1 MNTPRT
7 LALFAFAAL
16 AGSTAVQAQV
26 LVNGNF
32 ETGTLGGWTT
42 GGTNAAAAIRASNI
56 ATLPAGTVVP
66 QPPGEP
72 ATNWFAIVSS
82 GPGNRNGAAQLYDG
96 NTTSDYDLATLSQTF
111 VLPAAPGVVSFD
123 WNYPSSEQDQGD
135 NFDDLFD
142 LQANGTR
149 IWSGSSCKANSS
161 SYSNFPNAPCT
172 GLTQRDWTVSGPA
185 AVTGTVLRFGM
196 GAWQHVCVPLPS
208 ALAAGSNVTLRYAVL
223 DQNDNGFDSAL
234 LLDNVRV
241 GSACDATITDAV
253 RQLTNTGGQDVTL
266 KNGTIIVRP
275 VTNSKPSVDDTGT
288 NAAFISEANL
298 TGDNPNLLTQVYL
311 WNGSAF
317 ARATSLIVDATGSV
331 DSVALSGAT
340 DATFKGRYVAIS
352 ARLSSSASAQIYR
365 YDRSTGTLSSVT
377 ATSNCDS
384 GGQYALDNVNPSIST
399 DGSRIAWESECAAL
413 TGVANGIKR
422 VVYATISGST
432 WTVSAPISGGG
443 TCVARNPR
451 LNRSGNGRYIAFDS
465 TCNPLGG
472 SNNSAG
478 NNVVFRY
485 DTTGS
490 GTGAFKQVSGGSS
503 TTIATSP
510 SMDSSGQYIFHLRF
524 DTGTGHSEIWR
535 YDITNSVNAQ
545 LTTTATSNLFLDVYA
560 SGNTTSARL
569 AYERL
574 DINTNFAEVGYA
586 TISGTTATLTPVGQ
600 GFASLFGSP
609 QLITGARI
617 GLDAAVPVVT
627 FYSDF
632 DFLDTN
638 ADTNPEL
645 FQARGQ

>member
-1 MNTPRT
+1 MNIPRPRVW
-7 LALFAFAAL
+7 LVFAMAAC
-16 AGSTAVQAQV
+16 STAADAQ
-26 LVNGNF
+26 LANGDF
-32 ETGTLGGWTT
+32 ESGALGGWTT
-42 GGTNAAAAIRASNI
+42 GGTNAAAVIRASDI

-72 ATNWFAIVSS
+72 AANWFAIVST
-82 GPGNRNGAAQLYDG
+82 GPGNRGGAAQLYDG
-96 NTTSDYDLATLSQTF
+96 NTTSDYDFASLSQTF
-111 VLPAAPGVVSFD
+111 MLPTAPAVVSFD

-149 IWSGSSCKANSS
+149 IWSGSSCKANGS

-185 AVTGTVLRFGM
+185 AVSGTVLRFGI
-196 GAWQHVCVPLPS
+196 GAWRHVCVPLPAS
-208 ALAAGSNVTLRYAVL
+208 LAAGGNVTLRYAVL
-223 DQNDNGFDSAL
+223 DQNDTGYDSAL

-241 GSACDATITDAV
+241 GSACDATISNVV
-253 RQLTNTGGQDVTL
+253 RQLTSTSGQNVTL
-266 KNGTIIVRP
+266 KNGVITLRP
-275 VTNSKPSVDDTGT
+275 VTNTKPSVDDSGT
-288 NAAFISEANL
+288 NAAFVSNANL
-298 TGDNPNLLTQVYL
+298 TGDNPNLLAQVYL
-311 WNGSAF
+311 WNGSTF
-317 ARATSLIVDATGSV
+317 ARATPLIVDATGSI
-331 DSVALSGAT
+331 DSVALSGA
-340 DATFKGRYVAIS
+340 ANAGFNGRYVAIS
-352 ARLSSSASAQIYR
+352 ARLSSAASAQIYR
-365 YDRSTGTLSSVT
+365 YDRSTGTLSTVT
-377 ATSNCDS
+377 TTSNCDS

-399 DGSRIAWESECAAL
+399 DGTRIAWESECAAL
-413 TGVANGIKR
+413 TGVANGVKR
-422 VVYATISGST
+422 VVYATLAGTT
-432 WTVSAPISGGG
+432 WTVQAPISGGG
-443 TCVARNPR
+443 ACVARNPR
-451 LNRSGNGRYIAFDS
+451 LNRSGAGQFIAFDS

-490 GTGAFKQVSGGSS
+490 GTGAFKQVSGGSA
-503 TTIATSP
+503 TTMATSP
-510 SMDSSGQYIFHLRF
+510 SMDSSGRYVFHLRF

-535 YDITNSVNAQ
+535 YDTNGSGTNAQ

-574 DINTNFAEVGYA
+574 DISTNFAEVGYA

-600 GFASLFGSP
+600 GFASLFGAP
-609 QLITGARI
+609 QVITGARI
-617 GLDAAVPVVT
+617 GLDGTTPVVT

-638 ADTNPEL
+638 ADNNPEL

>member
-1 MNTPRT
+1 MTTSRIQV
-7 LALFAFAAL
+7 LFALAAL
-16 AGSTAVQAQV
+16 AASAAVDAQV
-26 LVNGNF
+26 LVNGDF
-32 ETGTLGGWTT
+32 ETGTLSSWST

-72 ATNWFAIVSS
+72 ATNWFAMLST
-82 GPGNRNGAAQLYDG
+82 GPDNRGGAAQLYDG

-111 VLPAAPGVVSFD
+111 ILPAAPGVVSFD
-123 WNYPSSEQDQGD
+123 WNYPTSEQDQGD

-149 IWSGSSCKANSS
+149 IWSGSACKANGS
-161 SYSNFPNAPCT
+161 SYSNFPNAPCS
-172 GLTQRDWTVSGPA
+172 GLAQRDWTVSGPA
-185 AVTGTVLRFGM
+185 AVSGTTLRFGI
-196 GAWQHVCVPLPS
+196 GAWQHVCVALPS
-208 ALAAGSNVTLRYAVL
+208 TLTAGSSVTLRFAVL
-223 DQNDNGFDSAL
+223 DQNDNGYDSAL

-253 RQLTNTGGQDVTL
+253 RQLSNTSGQNVTL
-266 KNGTIIVRP
+266 KNGTIVLRP
-275 VTNSKPSVDDTGT
+275 VDNTKPSVDDTGT
-288 NAAFISEANL
+288 NAAFISDANL
-298 TGDNPNLLTQVYL
+298 TGDNPNLLAQVYL

-317 ARATSLIVDATGSV
+317 ARATSLIVDATGSI
-331 DSVALSGAT
+331 DSVALSGALN
-340 DATFKGRYVAIS
+340 AGFNGRYVAIS
-352 ARLSSSASAQIYR
+352 ARLSSGASAQIYR
-365 YDRSTGTLSSVT
+365 YDRSTGTLSTVT
-377 ATSNCDS
+377 STSNCDP

-399 DGSRIAWESECAAL
+399 DGSRIAWESECSAL

-422 VVYATISGST
+422 IVYATIAGTT
-432 WTVSAPISGGG
+432 WTTLAPLSGG

-451 LNRSGNGRYIAFDS
+451 LNRNGNGQYIAFDS

-490 GTGAFKQVSGGSS
+490 GTGAYKQVSGGSS

-510 SMDSSGQYIFHLRF
+510 SMDSSGRYIFHLRF
-524 DTGTGHSEIWR
+524 DTGTGHSELWR
-535 YDITNSVNAQ
+535 YDTNSTGTNAQ
-545 LTTTATSNLFLDVYA
+545 LTTTAANNIFLDVYA
-560 SGNTTSARL
+560 SGNTTAAKL

-600 GFASLFGSP
+600 GFASLVGSP
-609 QLITGARI
+609 QIITGARI
-617 GLDAAVPVVT
+617 GLDGTTPVVT

-638 ADTNPEL
+638 ADNNPEL

>member
-1 MNTPRT
+1 MNSPRIR
-7 LALFAFAAL
+7 ALFAFAAL
-16 AGSTAVQAQV
+16 GCSTAADAQ
-26 LVNGNF
+26 LANGDF
-32 ETGTLGGWTT
+32 ETGALGAWSA
-42 GGTNAAAAIRASNI
+42 GGTGAAAVIRASNI
-56 ATLPAGTVVP
+56 ATLPAATPVP
-66 QPPGEP
+66 QPPGET
-72 ATNWFAIVSS
+72 ATNWFAIVST
-82 GPGNRNGAAQLYDG
+82 GPGNRGGAAQLYDG
-96 NTTSDYDLATLSQTF
+96 NTTSDYDFASLSQTF
-111 VLPAAPGVVSFD
+111 ALPTAPAVVSFD
-123 WNYPSSEQDQGD
+123 WNYPSSEEDQGD

-149 IWSGSSCKANSS
+149 IWSGSSCKANGS
-161 SYSNFPNAPCT
+161 SYSNFANAPCT

-185 AVTGTVLRFGM
+185 AVNGTVLRFGI
-196 GAWQHVCVPLPS
+196 GAWRHVCVPLPAS
-208 ALAAGSNVTLRYAVL
+208 LAAGGNVTLRYAVL
-223 DQNDNGFDSAL
+223 DQNDNGYDSAL

-241 GSACDATITDAV
+241 ASACDATITDAV
-253 RQLTNTGGQDVTL
+253 RQLTSTSGQNVTL
-266 KNGTIIVRP
+266 KNGVITLRP
-275 VTNSKPSVDDTGT
+275 VTNTKPSVDDSGT
-288 NAAFISEANL
+288 NAAFVSNANL
-298 TGDNPNLLTQVYL
+298 TGDNPNLLAQVYL

-317 ARATSLIVDATGSV
+317 ARATSLIVDATGSI
-331 DSVALSGAT
+331 DSVALSGA
-340 DATFKGRYVAIS
+340 ANAGFNGRYVAIS
-352 ARLSSSASAQIYR
+352 ARLSSAASAQIYR
-365 YDRSTGTLSSVT
+365 YDRSTGALSTVT
-377 ATSNCDS
+377 ATSNCDG

-399 DGSRIAWESECAAL
+399 DGTRIAWESECAAL
-413 TGVANGIKR
+413 TGVANGVKR
-422 VVYATISGST
+422 VVYATLAGTT
-432 WTVSAPISGGG
+432 WTVQAPISGGG

-451 LNRSGNGRYIAFDS
+451 LNRSGAGQFIAFDS

-490 GTGAFKQVSGGSS
+490 GTSAFKQVSGGSA

-510 SMDSSGQYIFHLRF
+510 SMDSSGRYVFHLRF

-535 YDITNSVNAQ
+535 YDTNGSGTNAQ

-600 GFASLFGSP
+600 GFASLFGAP

-617 GLDAAVPVVT
+617 GLDGSVPVVT

-638 ADTNPEL
+638 ADDNPEL